1 MFSLSEFNDTHQILT
16 SIEGNTVRLV
26 GGGEGKEIKSIK
38 IFSEGHYLSL
48 FLK

>member
-26 GGGEGKEIKSIK
+26 GEGERKRDKK
-38 IFSEGHYLSL
+38 H
-48 FLK
+48 